1 MEEGSPTI
9 MWQKII
15 GHIKQIDQLKK
26 ATCSEKLHHA
36 YLLTGIDG
44 IGKRLVASACAKT
57 ILCQQ
62 PSKTGDPCDKC
73 DSCIKWKA
81 NSHPDYVNVEPD
93 GSLIKIDQIRNIKDQ
108 LKFPPMVG
116 NHRVIIIDHA
126 EKMNPNAANAA
137 LKILEEPPAGNH
149 FFLVTPTPNQLLPTI
164 ISRCQTIAF
173 SPLTPS
179 EIEGYL
185 TTDGNLTSEEAILA
199 ATMSEGSIGR
209 ALSIT
214 PELINQVIQ
223 DFSTAI
229 RARSA
234 SALMELASNWASE
247 KEEIDNILYVLHR
260 TFHNALLLNSGN
272 SIPSGTNEALELA
285 QWIAEQNNLGRLREK
300 CTQIN
305 ASHAQAARTYNKQ
318 LMFEQLLFTLA
329 S

>member
-1 MEEGSPTI
+1 

-15 GHIKQIDQLKK
+15 GHTKQIDQLKK
-26 ATCSEKLHHA
+26 AALSGKLHHA

-44 IGKRLVASACAKT
+44 IGKRLVASTCAKS
-57 ILCQQ
+57 ILCQKQ
-62 PSKTGDPCDKC
+62 TKEGNACNKC
-73 DSCIKWKA
+73 ESCIKWEA
-81 NSHPDYVNVEPD
+81 GTHPDYIYIEPD
-93 GSLIKIDQIRNIKDQ
+93 GAVIKIDQIRNIKDQ
-108 LKFPPMVG
+108 LKYPPLVG
-116 NHRVIIIDHA
+116 KHRTIIIDYS

-149 FFLVTPTPNQLLPTI
+149 FFLITSTPNQLLPTI
-164 ISRCQTIAF
+164 VSRCQTIAF

-185 TTDGNLTSEEAILA
+185 TADGNLSGKEASLA

-214 PELINQVIQ
+214 PELIDQVIQ
-223 DFSTAI
+223 NFSKAL

-234 SALMELASNWASE
+234 SALMELASSWAGE

-260 TFHNALLLNSGN
+260 TFHNALLLSSGN

-285 QWIAEQNNLGRLREK
+285 QWIAAQNNSGRLREK